1 VRRLS
6 KIAHCQSLF
15 PVTLFL
21 VSLRLFLPHTHPD
34 SLSRSRRTETF
45 FLLFFRTRSLCPFRD
60 YYLAL
65 STCDYCAAFAGPPFC
80 FGNSAPANTVPCCAV
95 IAPLPPSTR
104 VGGNPFSSFAPRVAA
119 FPIDCQSAIV
129 RCAATVHTH
138 TLSRTHSRRHAHART
153 HTHPS
158 SRQRTQL
165 SSITRVCLDNFP
177 FATSPLLGLVSI
189 CLVCP
194 LRSNQA

>member
-1 VRRLS
+1 MF
-6 KIAHCQSLF
+6 LF
-15 PVTLFL
+15 
-21 VSLRLFLPHTHPD
+21 VSLSRTHPD
-34 SLSRSRRTETF
+34 SLSPARGGQRLSSFSSFAHAPCVPSATTTLPYLPATIARHSRAP
-45 FLLFFRTRSLCPFRD
+45 LSVLVTRP
-60 YYLAL
+60 
-65 STCDYCAAFAGPPFC
+65 
-80 FGNSAPANTVPCCAV
+80 PANTVPCCAV

-138 TLSRTHSRRHAHART
+138 SLSRTHSRRHAHART